1 MATKTIEAELLE
13 LEQRYWQAIQDRDV
27 KAAMALTDFP
37 CIVAGRKGVGSIDP
51 KTYEGIMKSATY
63 TLRRFEIRDGAQ
75 VRLFNDDVAVVAY
88 QVHEDLTVDGSRDTP
103 RGRHERVVAAT
114 AGGAARRTRSR
125 SPGIRSGGTGRG
137 SDARSEESGK
147 SSAGVGTIPSATTM
161 SFSPGARSSW

>member
-37 CIVAGRKGVGSIDP
+37 CIVAGAKGVGSIDP

-88 QVHEDLTVDGSRDTP
+88 QVHEDLTVDGKPVTLHAADTSVWVRRDGEWRCAAHTESIAGDSF
-103 RGRHERVVAAT
+103 GRDRE
-114 AGGAARRTRSR
+114 G
-125 SPGIRSGGTGRG
+125 
-137 SDARSEESGK
+137 E
-147 SSAGVGTIPSATTM
+147 
-161 SFSPGARSSW
+161 